1 VSTAWNIL
9 QFVLILMGLVLIHE
23 WGHMVVAK
31 RCGMRVERFSI
42 FFGRPIARFRK
53 GETEYRIGWIP
64 LGGYVKITGMTREEL
79 LPDDRHAPGDPA
91 ADPDGERPA
100 APDPGL
106 VRRAYFAQKPWK
118 RIATIFAG
126 PAVNIVLAVLAF
138 AIAFWIGTPTF
149 LPTDR
154 VAQVEQGSPAQ
165 ASGIRPGDRLVSVN
179 GVSRLDSPE
188 EFQAEI
194 RRNRDRP
201 VMLTLIR
208 DGQTISVSAVPRT
221 LPTNGA
227 SATRIGVGFD
237 VDEGPADKHGF
248 VDGLGAAGTFAWDL
262 TEANFRAIGRAFTN
276 DEARGEISS
285 VVGIG
290 AAYKEA
296 SEDGVLTVLRY
307 IGYISLILGVFNLLP
322 LLPLDG
328 GHILFAVIE
337 KLKGSA
343 ITRRTYERAS
353 LIGLAT
359 MLLLFF
365 LIALPNDIQR
375 LSGEGFQT
383 GR

>member
-1 VSTAWNIL
+1 MTYVV
-9 QFVLILMGLVLIHE
+9 FGLILMGLILVHE
-23 WGHMVVAK
+23 LGHFAVAK
-31 RCGMRVERFSI
+31 WCGMRVERFSI
-42 FFGRPIARFRK
+42 FFGRPLARFTR
-53 GETEYRIGWIP
+53 GETEYRIGWLP

-79 LPDDRHAPGDPA
+79 LPDARLRTDETD
-91 ADPDGERPA
+91 ADGTTPFPSP
-100 APDPGL
+100 PDPEL
-106 VRRAYFAQKPWK
+106 VRRSYFAQKPWK

-126 PAVNIVLAVLAF
+126 PAVNIVLAIIAF

-154 VAQVEQGSPAQ
+154 VAQVETGSPAA

-179 GVSRLDSPE
+179 GVSRLDDPAA
-188 EFQAEI
+188 FQTEI
-194 RRNRDRP
+194 RGNRDRP
-201 VMLTLIR
+201 VTLTVIR
-208 DGQTISVSAVPRT
+208 GGETIKVAAVPRE
-221 LPTNGA
+221 LPTDGA
-227 SATRIGVGFD
+227 SVTRIGVGFD
-237 VDEGPADKHGF
+237 VVEGPADKHGF
-248 VDGLGAAGTFAWDL
+248 VDGIGAATTFAWDL
-262 TEANFRAIGRAFTN
+262 TEANFRAIGRAFT
-276 DEARGEISS
+276 DEQARSEISS

-290 AAYKEA
+290 AAYKQA

-328 GHILFAVIE
+328 GHILFAFVE

-365 LIALPNDIQR
+365 LIALPNDISR